1 MTFLG
6 KLFKT
11 AVACAWCEK
20 EAKQKGVNL
29 EYDPNQVSH
38 SICPD
43 HKAEQVALVDAM
55 KMARMLDG
63 KK

>member
-1 MTFLG
+1 MKFLG
-6 KLFKT
+6 IEFK
-11 AVACAWCEK
+11 AGAACAWCEK
-20 EAKQKGVNL
+20 EARQKGVKL

-43 HKAEQVALVDAM
+43 HKTEQVALVEQM
-55 KMARMLDG
+55 KMAAMLDG